1 MTVGSAA
8 SFSDRPFYRL
18 SRHFFTG
25 FFDLPF
31 LHDRGPETAVR
42 VVIGLLAVILTAGR
56 LLTRMYLTKYVQL
69 DLLPSAEPYRQA
81 LLADDTLAIGLP
93 MLVVAFVAVL
103 AGDSLLPDETD
114 FRALRV
120 LPVTD
125 RMIFGAKLAA
135 LALFAGL
142 FVAGTHAAMTLFV
155 FLISVG
161 RWAEHNL
168 VSRLAAYAGAGL
180 CGSTF
185 IVLAVVA
192 LNGLVV
198 VCIPRGRVY
207 QGAAALR
214 CGLLCALVVA
224 VPFAARIP
232 LLGPSLARGSRLT
245 YAIPPVWFLGIERV
259 LLGVHDR
266 QFVTLAVVGVSALAA
281 AAVVAGVTYVS
292 LYRRFDRVLLR
303 SSAERGTSASALGAS
318 AVRRSRGTP
327 GSFAAVLEFAQIT
340 LRRSPLHQ
348 GVFAGL
354 SACGAGLVVNA
365 LAGGLNGWVPGTGL
379 ASAALADA
387 ILWAPFALM
396 LTTAFALRAA
406 FSLPVDHRANWVFQM
421 TEHADTRAE
430 QLGAGE
436 RLLWTAVALPIA
448 IVLPLEWLVFGPRAL
463 MCVAIETPYGVLLV
477 ELLLSGWQR
486 IPFTC
491 SYLPGKRFIGQTLA
505 LGAGAFWAFTGIGTF
520 LARQALSHQGRAVV
534 AIALMTAAAVMLR
547 RSRLNRWR
555 RHPLV
560 FEDRMPQEIEPLS
573 LSAR

>member
-1 MTVGSAA
+1 MTIDSAR

-18 SRHFFTG
+18 SRHFFTR

-31 LHDRGPETAVR
+31 LHDSGPETAVR

-69 DLLPSAEPYRQA
+69 GLLPSAEPYRQA
-81 LLADDTLAIGLP
+81 LLADDTLAIALP
-93 MLVVAFVAVL
+93 MLVVAVVVVL
-103 AGDSLLPDETD
+103 AGGSLLPDETD
-114 FRALRV
+114 FRSLRV

-125 RMIFGAKLAA
+125 RTIFGAKLAA

-155 FLISVG
+155 LLISIG

-198 VCIPRGRVY
+198 VCVPPGRMH

-214 CGLLCALVVA
+214 CGLLCALVLA

-232 LLGPSLARGSRLT
+232 LLGPSLATGSRLT

-259 LLGVHDR
+259 LLGAHDR
-266 QFVTLAVVGVSALAA
+266 QFVILAIVGASALAA
-281 AAVVAGVTYVS
+281 AAVVAGATYVS

-303 SSAERGTSASALGAS
+303 SSAERRTSASAFGAT
-318 AVRRSRGTP
+318 AVRRLRRTQGV
-327 GSFAAVLEFAQIT
+327 FAAVLEFTRIT

-354 SACGAGLVVNA
+354 SACGVGLVVNA
-365 LAGGLNGWVPGTGL
+365 LVGGLSGSVQGTGL
-379 ASAALADA
+379 AAAALADA
-387 ILWAPFALM
+387 IVWAPFALM

-406 FSLPVDHRANWVFQM
+406 FSLPVDHRANWIFQM
-421 TEHADTRAE
+421 TERADTRVD
-430 QLGAGE
+430 QLRAAE
-436 RLLWTAVALPIA
+436 RLLWTAVAVSIA
-448 IVLPLEWLVFGPRAL
+448 IVLPLEWLVFGPGAM
-463 MCVAIETPYGVLLV
+463 MCVAIATPYGLLLV
-477 ELLLSGWQR
+477 ELLLRGWQR

-505 LGAGAFWAFTGIGTF
+505 LGAAAFWAFTGVGAF
-520 LARQALSHQGRAVV
+520 LAQQALSHERRAVV
-534 AIALMTAAAVMLR
+534 AIGLLTAAAVVLR

-555 RHPLV
+555 QHPLL
-560 FEDRMPQEIEPLS
+560 FEDRMPETIEALNLS
-573 LSAR
+573 PR

>member
-1 MTVGSAA
+1 VTVNRVT

-31 LHDRGPETAVR
+31 LHDSGPETAVR
-42 VVIGLLAVILTAGR
+42 VAIGLLAVILTAGR

-69 DLLPSAEPYRQA
+69 DLLPSGERYREA

-93 MLVVAFVAVL
+93 MLVVAFVTVV
-103 AGDSLLPDETD
+103 AGGSLLPDETD
-114 FRALRV
+114 LRSLRV
-120 LPVTD
+120 LPVAD
-125 RMIFGAKLAA
+125 RTIFGAKLVA

-142 FVAGTHAAMTLFV
+142 FVAGTHAAMTVFV
-155 FLISVG
+155 LLISVG

-192 LNGLVV
+192 LNGLLV
-198 VCIPRGRVY
+198 VCVPPRRVY

-214 CGLLCALVVA
+214 CGLLCALVMA

-232 LLGPSLARGSRLT
+232 LLGPSLRMGSRFI

-259 LLGVHDR
+259 LLGAHEQ

-281 AAVVAGVTYVS
+281 AAVIAGATYMS

-303 SSAERGTSASALGAS
+303 SSAGSATSAPAFGAT
-318 AVRRSRGTP
+318 AARRSRGAQ
-327 GSFAAVLEFAQIT
+327 GAFAAVLDFARIT

-348 GVFAGL
+348 GVVAGL
-354 SACGAGLVVNA
+354 SACGVGLAVNA
-365 LAGGLNGWVPGTGL
+365 LPGGLNGSVPTGL
-379 ASAALADA
+379 ADPALVDA
-387 ILWAPFALM
+387 ILWAPFAVM

-406 FSLPVDHRANWVFQM
+406 FALPIDHRANWIFQM
-421 TEHADTRAE
+421 TEQADTRGE
-430 QLGAGE
+430 QLRVAE
-436 RLLWTAVALPIA
+436 RLLWTAIALPMT
-448 IVLPLEWLVFGPRAL
+448 IVLPLQWLAFGPRAV
-463 MCVAIETPYGVLLV
+463 MCVAIAAPYGVLLV
-477 ELLLSGWQR
+477 ELFLSGWQR

-505 LGAGAFWAFTGIGTF
+505 LGTAGFWAFTGVGAF
-520 LARQALSHQGRAVV
+520 LARQALSHQGRAVA
-534 AIALMTAAAVMLR
+534 AIALMTAAAVVLR

-555 RHPLV
+555 QHPLV
-560 FEDRMPQEIEPLS
+560 FEDRMPQEIEPLN